1 MQIKVEWQ
9 GGLRFEGLGG
19 SSERV
24 VMDAPSAVGGAGEGF
39 RPKELLLA
47 GLAGCT
53 AMDVMSILHKMRSEP
68 SQFRVEV
75 EAGETEEH
83 PKVLNSFHIK
93 YIVSNDVPDD
103 KLLKAIDLSQERY
116 CGVTAMYR
124 SFAPVTH
131 EIIREG

>member
-9 GGLRFEGLGG
+9 GGLRFEGQGN
-19 SSERV
+19 SDERV
-24 VMDAPSAVGGAGEGF
+24 VMDAPPVVGGTGEGF

-68 SQFRVEV
+68 AHFRVEV

-83 PKVLNSFHIK
+83 PKVFSSFHLK

-131 EIIREG
+131 EIIRED